1 MTDITGSAPAG
12 TPAASPAAG
21 STGGAPAAPA
31 APSAWTDSI
40 ADQDLRGFVAGRG
53 WKDVGSL
60 ADSYRNL
67 EKLTGAPPEQIIKLP
82 KEGDT
87 EAWNSV
93 WGRLG
98 RPDSPDGYQLPVPEG
113 MPAEFAQKASSK
125 FHELGIP
132 AKQAQALA
140 EWWNQENAA
149 VAQAQAQAKEQQAE
163 LDLQKLKQEWGQTYD
178 AEVEKGRRAV
188 RQFGLDTEQL
198 EKIEGAMGTAALL
211 KLFSKIGNG
220 LGEATFESGTGGSG
234 SFGMSK
240 DAAVAKIAEL
250 KGSQDW
256 TAKYLSG
263 DKAALNEMNRL
274 MQLAYG

>member
-1 MTDITGSAPAG
+1 M
-12 TPAASPAAG
+12 
-21 STGGAPAAPA
+21 GGAPAAPA
-31 APSAWTDSI
+31 APSAWTDAIS
-40 ADQDLRGFVAGRG
+40 DQDLRGFVAGRG

-82 KEGDT
+82 KEGDA

-98 RPDSPDGYQLPVPEG
+98 RPDTPDGYQLPVPEG
-113 MPAEFAQKASSK
+113 MPPEFAQKAGAK

-140 EWWNQENAA
+140 EWWNQENAT
-149 VAQAQAQAKEQQAE
+149 VAQAQSLAKEQQAE

-220 LGEATFESGTGGSG
+220 LGEATFESGTGGG
-234 SFGMSK
+234 NTGFGLSK
-240 DAAVAKIAEL
+240 EAAVAKIAEL
-250 KGSQDW
+250 KGSQEW

-263 DKAALNEMNRL
+263 DKAALGEMNRL